1 MWPKIYFWLT
11 WMQNINHPIV
21 YHRLPSH
28 LQSCYWEN
36 INWPT
41 HLYNWFQKIQL
52 SGIQFSQNRQ
62 PHTYIAC
69 QIYKQIFNMSSD
81 PISHCS
87 NISDI
92 VWYILYGF
100 CCKKCY
106 LLSDYVMWLIQ
117 TQTPYKRCHLWHH
130 ISSSFFYLPVID
142 DWLVSNAFLHHL
154 FGHIPHLQQ
163 PWHAQP
169 QKNLSTPSC
178 MCIDY
183 SR

>member
-11 WMQNINHPIV
+11 WMQNINHPIM

-41 HLYNWFQKIQL
+41 HLYNWCQKIQL

-81 PISHCS
+81 ISH
-87 NISDI
+87 
-92 VWYILYGF
+92 LKYGTKYF
-100 CCKKCY
+100 RP
-106 LLSDYVMWLIQ
+106 I
-117 TQTPYKRCHLWHH
+117 
-130 ISSSFFYLPVID
+130 
-142 DWLVSNAFLHHL
+142 
-154 FGHIPHLQQ
+154 
-163 PWHAQP
+163 
-169 QKNLSTPSC
+169 NLSTIMTGTILVQNYHLIQSATAQ
-178 MCIDY
+178 IFQTLSDI
-183 SR
+183 